1 MKRNFNQSNVMKFL
15 TTGLLTLALAA
26 LGQAQ
31 QPPAPP
37 SPPVPVPPAP
47 PAPGGNEAADPTA
60 DPAGAIG
67 DNSDPEAAANAIL
80 DALDNEAAEGED
92 APLAMDDVIP
102 MADLQL
108 VNMPIEQFLKIY
120 ADYVNRTILRQSALP
135 NLNVT
140 LEAQT
145 PLTVEEAIQA
155 MDSVLSLNGYTTI
168 PVGEKF
174 ISFVPSANALQEGAA
189 FSTITDSN
197 ELPEANQFVTHIVQL
212 KHLLPS
218 EATAMIQPMAK
229 NPAGIVALDV
239 SKTLVLRD
247 NSSNVKRMLELL
259 ERVDIKPDED
269 FKLKVIPIRYGKVEE
284 IYDSM
289 QTLITGQGGGSS
301 RPSSSS
307 SRTSSSR
314 TSGRTGTTSRTGTS
328 SLQQNRTSSNP
339 SSSSSS
345 SFRNRLQS
353 IVNRASGGEIQILE
367 NARIVPDFRSNSL
380 IVFANDRDM
389 AKIDEIVKEVDSILA
404 QVLIEAII
412 VNVSLSDGL
421 DTGVNILMNEA
432 KGNNPNFITGSR
444 AGGPS
449 TMVANAPVATTPNV
463 QPGQGGN
470 VEVAAGTT
478 GNAIGTLSSSMLSG
492 GFSYLSR
499 YEDGLDFAMSAF
511 ASNTSAKVM
520 QTPRIQ
526 TSHAVPATF
535 FNGERVPYQGS
546 SGYSS
551 GYGGG
556 YGGYGGYGGGY
567 TQFLDVGITLD
578 VTPYITPD
586 DLVVMEIAQ
595 TISELEG
602 FVDTGGGQVEGG
614 GMKAPQTV
622 EREATSTIAVK
633 DGDTILLGG
642 YIRAAKNDTES
653 GVPFL
658 KDIPFLGNLFK
669 NNSQQNKRSELLVLI
684 RPTILNTPEEAAL
697 MSTRERMR
705 LPGVREAE
713 AEFTEDE
720 RKRLQRVERK
730 LGSPSGSKSEQKS
743 ASPPGR
749 NTNVNPAH

>member
-1 MKRNFNQSNVMKFL
+1 MKRKFNYTNVMKFL
-15 TTGLLTLALAA
+15 TTGLWTFALAA
-26 LGQAQ
+26 LIQAQ
-31 QPPAPP
+31 QAPN
-37 SPPVPVPPAP
+37 PPAP
-47 PAPGGNEAADPTA
+47 PAPPAPAVNETA
-60 DPAGAIG
+60 G
-67 DNSDPEAAANAIL
+67 DEAPPI
-80 DALDNEAAEGED
+80 EAED
-92 APLAMDDVIP
+92 APLAMDAVIP

-174 ISFVPSANALQEGAA
+174 ITFVPSANALQEGAA
-189 FSTITDSN
+189 FSTITAAE
-197 ELPEANQFVTHIVQL
+197 ELPEANQFITHISQL
-212 KHLLPS
+212 KHILPS
-218 EATAMIQPMAK
+218 EAVPMLTPMAK

-247 NSSNVKRMLELL
+247 NSSNIKRMLELL
-259 ERVDIKPDED
+259 QRIDIKPDED

-284 IYDSM
+284 IYASM
-289 QTLITGQGGGSS
+289 QELITGSGGGA

-307 SRTSSSR
+307 SRTSPNSR
-314 TSGRTGTTSRTGTS
+314 TSSTSRTS
-328 SLQQNRTSSNP
+328 SSRVSPQQNRTSSASNN
-339 SSSSSS
+339 SS
-345 SFRNRLQS
+345 SFRSRLQS
-353 IVNRASGGEIQILE
+353 IVNRASGGDIQILE
-367 NARIVPDFRSNSL
+367 NARIVPDYRSNSL
-380 IVFANDRDM
+380 IIFANDRDM
-389 AKIDEIVKEVDSILA
+389 AKIDEIVAQVDSILA

-412 VNVSLSDGL
+412 VNVTLSDGM

-432 KGNNPNFITGSR
+432 KGSNPQYISGSIN
-444 AGGPS
+444 GGPS
-449 TMVANAPVATTPNV
+449 TINIPSPSVPNN
-463 QPGQGGN
+463 PGQGGFGAEGGGGN
-470 VEVAAGTT
+470 GGANTVAEAAGS
-478 GNAIGTLSSSMLSG
+478 AVGTFSSTMLSG

-499 YEDGLDFAMSAF
+499 YENGLDFAMSAL
-511 ASNTSAKVM
+511 AQNSSAKVM

-535 FNGERVPYQGS
+535 FNGEQVPYQGS
-546 SGYSS
+546 SGYGGFNS
-551 GYGGG
+551 GYGGFNSG
-556 YGGYGGYGGGY
+556 FNSGFGGI
-567 TQFLDVGITLD
+567 TQFLNVGITLD

-602 FVDTGGGQVEGG
+602 FVDMGGGQTEGS
-614 GMKAPQTV
+614 GMKAPQTT
-622 EREATSTIAVK
+622 EREASSTISVK

-642 YIRAAKNDTES
+642 FIRSAKTDTES

-658 KDIPFLGNLFK
+658 KDVPLLGNLFK
-669 NNSQQNKRSELLVLI
+669 NNSKTSKRSELLVLI
-684 RPTILNTPEEAAL
+684 RPTILDTPEEAAL
-697 MSTRERMR
+697 MSQKERMR

-720 RKRLQRVERK
+720 RKRMQRVNRK
-730 LGSPSGSKSEQKS
+730 LGNRAEGHTKKP
-743 ASPPGR
+743 AAPPGR
-749 NTNVNPAH
+749 KPIVNPVF

>member
-1 MKRNFNQSNVMKFL
+1 MKFL

-60 DPAGAIG
+60 DP
-67 DNSDPEAAANAIL
+67 DAAANAIL

-174 ISFVPSANALQEGAA
+174 ITFVPSANALQEGAA

-212 KHLLPS
+212 KHILPS
-218 EATAMIQPMAK
+218 EATPMITPMAK

-247 NSSNVKRMLELL
+247 NSSNVKRMLELI

-314 TSGRTGTTSRTGTS
+314 TTGRTGTTSRTGTS

-345 SFRNRLQS
+345 FRNRLQS
-353 IVNRASGGEIQILE
+353 IVNRASGGDIQILE
-367 NARIVPDFRSNSL
+367 NARIVPDYRSNSL

-389 AKIDEIVKEVDSILA
+389 AKIDEIVAEVDSILA

-412 VNVSLSDGL
+412 VNVTLSDGL
-421 DTGVNILMNEA
+421 QTGVNILMNESS
-432 KGNNPNFITGSR
+432 GSNPNFITGSKN
-444 AGGPS
+444 GGPS
-449 TMVANAPVATTPNV
+449 MVANTPAPTNPTV

-470 VEVAAGTT
+470 FGQGGNGGNAQVVAEST
-478 GNAIGTLSSSMLSG
+478 GNAVGTLTSSMLSG

-499 YEDGLDFAMSAF
+499 YEDGLDFAVSAL
-511 ASNTSAKVM
+511 ANNSSVKVM
-520 QTPRIQ
+520 QTPRVQ

-535 FNGERVPYQGS
+535 FNGEQIPYQSGS
-546 SGYSS
+546 S
-551 GYGGG
+551 YGGG
-556 YGGYGGYGGGY
+556 YGGYGYGGYGGGY

-586 DLVVMEIAQ
+586 DLVVMEISQ
-595 TISELEG
+595 TISELEA
-602 FVDTGGGQVEGG
+602 FVDLGGGQVEGG
-614 GMKAPQTV
+614 GQKAPQTSN
-622 EREATSTIAVK
+622 REATSTIAVK

-642 YIRAAKNDTES
+642 FIRSQKSTSES

-658 KDIPFLGNLFK
+658 KDIPLLGNLFK
-669 NNSQQNKRSELLVLI
+669 DNSNQNKRSELLVLI
-684 RPTILNTPEEAAL
+684 RPTILDTPEEAAI
-697 MSTRERMR
+697 MSVQERMR
-705 LPGVREAE
+705 LPGIREAE

-720 RKRLQRVERK
+720 RKRLQRVDRK
-730 LGSPSGSKSEQKS
+730 LGSPSGSKAEQKS

-749 NTNVNPAH
+749 NTNINPAH

>member
-1 MKRNFNQSNVMKFL
+1 MKRKFNHLNGMKSL
-15 TTGLLTLALAA
+15 TPGLLTFALAA
-26 LGQAQ
+26 LIQAQ
-31 QPPAPP
+31 QAPN
-37 SPPVPVPPAP
+37 PPAP
-47 PAPGGNEAADPTA
+47 PAPPAPAVNETA
-60 DPAGAIG
+60 G
-67 DNSDPEAAANAIL
+67 DEAPPI
-80 DALDNEAAEGED
+80 EAED
-92 APLAMDDVIP
+92 APLAMDAVIP

-174 ISFVPSANALQEGAA
+174 ITFVPSANALQEGAA
-189 FSTITDSN
+189 FSTITAAE
-197 ELPEANQFVTHIVQL
+197 ELPEANQFITHISQL
-212 KHLLPS
+212 KHILPS
-218 EATAMIQPMAK
+218 EAVPMLTPMAK

-247 NSSNVKRMLELL
+247 NSSNIKRMLELL
-259 ERVDIKPDED
+259 ERIDIKPDED

-284 IYDSM
+284 IYASM
-289 QTLITGQGGGSS
+289 QELITGSGGGA

-307 SRTSSSR
+307 SRTSPNSR
-314 TSGRTGTTSRTGTS
+314 TSSTSRTS
-328 SLQQNRTSSNP
+328 SSRVSPQQSRTSTASNN
-339 SSSSSS
+339 SS
-345 SFRNRLQS
+345 SFRSRLQS
-353 IVNRASGGEIQILE
+353 IVNRASGGDIQILE
-367 NARIVPDFRSNSL
+367 NARIVPDYRSNSL
-380 IVFANDRDM
+380 IIFANDRDM
-389 AKIDEIVKEVDSILA
+389 AKIDEIVAQVDSILA

-412 VNVSLSDGL
+412 VNVTLSDGM

-432 KGNNPNFITGSR
+432 KGSNPQYISGSIN
-444 AGGPS
+444 GGPS
-449 TMVANAPVATTPNV
+449 TINIPSPSVPNN
-463 QPGQGGN
+463 PGQGGFGAEGGGGN
-470 VEVAAGTT
+470 GGANTVAEAAGS
-478 GNAIGTLSSSMLSG
+478 AVGTFSSTMLSG

-499 YEDGLDFAMSAF
+499 YENGLDFAMSAL
-511 ASNTSAKVM
+511 AQNSSAKVM

-535 FNGERVPYQGS
+535 FNGEQVPYQGS
-546 SGYSS
+546 SGYGGFNS
-551 GYGGG
+551 GYGGFNSG
-556 YGGYGGYGGGY
+556 FNSGFGGI
-567 TQFLDVGITLD
+567 TQFLNVGITLD

-602 FVDTGGGQVEGG
+602 FVDMGGGQTEGS
-614 GMKAPQTV
+614 GMKAPQTT
-622 EREATSTIAVK
+622 EREASSTISVK

-642 YIRAAKNDTES
+642 FIRSAKTDTES

-658 KDIPFLGNLFK
+658 KDVPLLGNLFK
-669 NNSQQNKRSELLVLI
+669 NNSKTSKRSELLVLI
-684 RPTILNTPEEAAL
+684 RPTILDTPEEAAL
-697 MSTRERMR
+697 MSQKERMR

-720 RKRLQRVERK
+720 RKRMRRVERK
-730 LGSPSGSKSEQKS
+730 LGNRAEGQTKKP
-743 ASPPGR
+743 AAPPGR
-749 NTNVNPAH
+749 KPIVNPVF